1 MMETENR
8 PYWIIDI
15 LPKQVPADSPG
26 RYFTVE
32 KYFLAHL
39 DELCRKFARVLI
51 KLNCYRALRVS
62 MDNEQWTEDFSPE
75 DLETFFQDSVD
86 THTPLFIRILPSE
99 ALLAFTGD
107 DHYLTLY
114 APDEDLLT
122 LLRPLTASE
131 GLFVWTPEA
140 S

>member
-1 MMETENR
+1 METENK

-39 DELCRKFARVLI
+39 DDLCQKFARLLL
-51 KLNCYRALRVS
+51 KLNCYRDLQLS
-62 MDNEQWTEDFSPE
+62 TDEEQWTDTFSPE
-75 DLETFFQDSVD
+75 DLQSFFQASVD
-86 THTPLFIRILPSE
+86 NHSPLFIRITPSD
-99 ALLAFTGD
+99 ALLTFTGD

-114 APDEDLLT
+114 SPDEDLLN
-122 LLRPLTASE
+122 LLYPLTSSE
-131 GLFVWTPEA
+131 GLFLWSPENC
-140 S
+140 

>member
-1 MMETENR
+1 MDTENK

-39 DELCRKFARVLI
+39 DDLCRKFAHVLI
-51 KLNCYRALRVS
+51 KLNCYRDLLVS
-62 MDNEQWTEDFSPE
+62 TDEEQWTAEFSPA
-75 DLETFFQDSVD
+75 DLQSYFQASVD
-86 THTPLFIRILPSE
+86 THSPLFIRIQPSD
-99 ALLAFTGD
+99 ALLTFSGD

-114 APDEDLLT
+114 APDEALLS
-122 LLRPLTASE
+122 LLFPLAAAE
-131 GLFVWTPEA
+131 GLFLRAPATP
-140 S
+140 

>member
-1 MMETENR
+1 METENR

-32 KYFLAHL
+32 KYFLGHL
-39 DELCRKFARVLI
+39 DDLCRKFARVLI
-51 KLNCYRALRVS
+51 KLNCYRDLRVS
-62 MDNEQWTEDFSPE
+62 TDHERWTGDFSPE
-75 DLETFFQDSVD
+75 DLETFFQESVD
-86 THTPLFIRILPSE
+86 THSPLFIQIHPSD
-99 ALLAFTGD
+99 ALLTFTGD

-122 LLRPLTASE
+122 LLRPLAASE
-131 GLFVWTPEA
+131 GLFVWSSVT